1 MTPRF
6 VWSGIGMER
15 TTVDSLKPL
24 ANDSHT
30 VSPSVAPVAQCKS
43 LEVWHVR
50 TIEIESLRIETCIPD
65 TTLETKK
72 KDGTYTDTHTNGS
85 DMNV

>member
-1 MTPRF
+1 
-6 VWSGIGMER
+6 MER
-15 TTVDSLKPL
+15 TTLDSLKPL

-30 VSPSVAPVAQCKS
+30 VSPSGAPVAQCKS

-65 TTLETKK
+65 TTVETGKK
-72 KDGTYTDTHTNGS
+72 TDGTYTDTHTNGS
-85 DMNV
+85 DLNV